1 MRLVLGNRNFGLLW
15 LGGMLSELGDWV
27 LIIALPLYVYQRTE
41 SALATALVMMAKS
54 VPSLVLGSAAG
65 VFVDRWN
72 RKRTMVVCN
81 CLLAPT
87 VLVLLLIPATG
98 WLWVAYLS
106 SFFESALGKFS
117 GPAERAFLPQLVE
130 KEDLATANSVNSL
143 GDNIAR
149 FGGPPLGGILLG
161 ALGVRAC
168 VVADTLSFLI
178 AALLISVIRARAVQ
192 EIEIGPVLSAARS
205 RWARFWGDW
214 LAGLR
219 IVLEDRSLLYLFT
232 VLSIAALADGT
243 FQALVVPFILEV
255 LHGKPIVFSAVIV
268 GQGVGGIAG
277 GLVIVALSKKLSP
290 VRLMTLS
297 LAALAILFTAIAA
310 LPFIAVMLPLSIIA
324 GLPIVGW
331 YASQQTLLQT
341 SVPDRFRGRVQ
352 GMSNTTNAL
361 LRLVG
366 LGAAGTLADRLG
378 ILPLIF
384 VVAAL
389 YCLGAVLATRL

>member
-1 MRLVLGNRNFGLLW
+1 
-15 LGGMLSELGDWV
+15 
-27 LIIALPLYVYQRTE
+27 
-41 SALATALVMMAKS
+41 
-54 VPSLVLGSAAG
+54 
-65 VFVDRWN
+65 
-72 RKRTMVVCN
+72 
-81 CLLAPT
+81 
-87 VLVLLLIPATG
+87 
-98 WLWVAYLS
+98 
-106 SFFESALGKFS
+106 
-117 GPAERAFLPQLVE
+117 
-130 KEDLATANSVNSL
+130 
-143 GDNIAR
+143 
-149 FGGPPLGGILLG
+149 
-161 ALGVRAC
+161 
-168 VVADTLSFLI
+168 
-178 AALLISVIRARAVQ
+178 
-192 EIEIGPVLSAARS
+192 
-205 RWARFWGDW
+205 
-214 LAGLR
+214 
-219 IVLEDRSLLYLFT
+219 VLEDRSLLYLFT

-352 GMSNTTNAL
+352 GMSNMTNAL

-389 YCLGAVLATRL
+389 YCVGAVLATRL